1 VVKVRLFQEQKEAE
15 KEAEEKRK
23 YDNRV
28 LRAANA
34 LKRAKE
40 REEKEVRAAAR

>member
-1 VVKVRLFQEQKEAE
+1 VVKARLFQEQKEAE

-28 LRAANA
+28 LRVANA
-34 LKRAKE
+34 FKRAKE
-40 REEKEVRAAAR
+40 REEKEARVAVR

>member
-1 VVKVRLFQEQKEAE
+1 VVKAKLFQEQKEAE

-28 LRAANA
+28 KRAANA
-34 LKRAKE
+34 LKKAKE
-40 REEKEVRAAAR
+40 LEEKEARAAAC